1 MSKDE
6 LMHKTIE
13 SIKLLD
19 ERSLQPVNDYVQF
32 LALKIENRELTSSL
46 TKLAEKSKAFT
57 FLNNEP
63 ELYSDND
70 LIEKFNENR

>member
-6 LMHKTIE
+6 LIHKTTE

-19 ERSLQPVNDYVQF
+19 ERSLQSVNDYVQL
-32 LALKIENRELTSSL
+32 LALKIENRELPSSL
-46 TKLAEKSKAFT
+46 TKLAEKSKAFA